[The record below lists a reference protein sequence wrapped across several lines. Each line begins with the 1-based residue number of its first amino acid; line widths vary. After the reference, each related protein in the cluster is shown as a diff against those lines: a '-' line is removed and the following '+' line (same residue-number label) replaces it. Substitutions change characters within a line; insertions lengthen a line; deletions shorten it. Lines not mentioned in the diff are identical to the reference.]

1 MDRQKYVVI
10 MAAGS
15 GSRMGADKPKQFL
28 EIGGKA
34 LLHRTIEVFLETYP
48 DVAVITVLPDEH
60 IGYWK
65 DYCYARN
72 FICPQILVKG
82 GITRFHSV
90 RNALEKV
97 PDGALVAIHDGVR
110 PLVSPSLVND
120 LFLAAE
126 KVDGVIPVVPC
137 IDTMKA
143 LVRKLW
149 DDGSQT
155 YSPAPGQ
162 MPDRSL
168 LYGAQT
174 PQIFKSE
181 VLKEAYRQAYDTSFT
196 DDASVVEKYGKSL
209 SYMMGE
215 RLNIKITTPEDLIL
229 AEAVLNVRKG

>member
-1 MDRQKYVVI
+1 MDRKKYVVI

-34 LLHRTIEVFLETYP
+34 LLHRTIEVFLETCP